1 MITDGKNWHYLTVK
15 GLSALLR
22 GIASNQKEGFYCL
35 NCFNSYNTKE
45 KHKKNLKKYVM
56 IMMIIVTQKYLMKT
70 ILKYNHREKSMRVP
84 LIIYADLE
92 YLLEKMQSCQKNL
105 EKFYTEK
112 KAKHMPSGQSLFT
125 IVHQMQQK
133 ISSKVKIV

>member
-45 KHKKNLKKYVM
+45 KHKKNMKKYVM
-56 IMMIIVTQKYLMKT
+56 IMMIIITQKYLMKT
-70 ILKYNHREKSMRVP
+70 KY
-84 LIIYADLE
+84 
-92 YLLEKMQSCQKNL
+92 
-105 EKFYTEK
+105 
-112 KAKHMPSGQSLFT
+112 
-125 IVHQMQQK
+125 
-133 ISSKVKIV
+133 